1 MKKQLGLM
9 QKILGGFLLV
19 AFITVGVGVIGLLA
33 VSGLKASLLEIG
45 GTRLP
50 SVEVLMVISES
61 QSIVDGV
68 EKAFMVPGMSRPMR
82 EEAEARSN
90 KALENAKIAK
100 LAYDKIEKT
109 PQETQ
114 LWKAFLL
121 KWDKWLIDHAS
132 FLTLHAQYTESR
144 SDMDYTMLVQQAM
157 VLNKLSFTEAEVAL
171 QQLVD
176 ANSALAHK
184 STKEA
189 TASSEQA
196 LLFVIGAVVLGAS
209 LAVILGLVI
218 AGVILKPV
226 KKLTR
231 GLQDLAT
238 KGGDLTQRFDTK
250 SGDELAQMAH
260 SVNLFLEN
268 LSAIVEQVVFE
279 SSEIEKTSESV
290 NKSVYLLNENVQD
303 ASAATQELSASME
316 ESAASSQEINAT
328 TREIENAVQQVS
340 EQAQEGSSAADEINA
355 RAKVLHQNA
364 IASKEDAVTMYQ
376 NTREQLDQAI
386 TQTQDVH
393 KIDLLTNAIL
403 QISDQTNLLA
413 LNAAIE
419 AARAGDAG
427 RGFAVVAEEIRKLAE
442 QSKNSVTQIQQV
454 SVSIVNVV
462 NNLVGNAK
470 DVIDFIEE
478 KVIADYDIMVDTSTA
493 YENDAMR
500 FHEIS
505 SSLTRTSEE
514 LLSSVTAISNA
525 IHEISLATNESA
537 EGTSH
542 IAEKNMLL
550 SEQSSEVAESSI
562 RIETSAKQLIE
573 IVSKF
578 TI

>member
-19 AFITVGVGVIGLLA
+19 AFITVCVGAIGLLA
-33 VSGLKASLLEIG
+33 VSGLKGSLLEIAD
-45 GTRLP
+45 TRLP
-50 SVEVLMVISES
+50 SIEVLMVISES

-82 EEAEARSN
+82 EEAEKRSIN
-90 KALENAKIAK
+90 ALEHAKAAQ
-100 LAYDKIEKT
+100 LTYEKIKKN
-109 PQETQ
+109 PQEAK
-114 LWKAFLL
+114 LWKAFLP
-121 KWDKWLIDHAS
+121 KWDKWLLDHQS

-157 VLNKLSFTEAEVAL
+157 VLNKLSFTEAESAL
-171 QQLVD
+171 QALVK
-176 ANSALAHK
+176 ANSDLAK
-184 STKEA
+184 SSAKEA
-189 TASSEQA
+189 EKSSQQA
-196 LLFVIGAVVLGAS
+196 LFLVMGAVVLGAG
-209 LAVILGLVI
+209 LAVLLGFVL
-218 AGVILKPV
+218 AGLILKPV
-226 KKLTR
+226 NKLTK

-268 LSAIVEQVVFE
+268 LSVIVEQVIFE
-279 SSEIEKTSESV
+279 STEIEKTSESV
-290 NKSVYLLNENVQD
+290 NKSVFLLNENVQD

-340 EQAQEGSSAADEINA
+340 EQAQEGSSAADEINS

-364 IASKEDAVTMYQ
+364 IASKEDAVAMYQ
-376 NTREQLDQAI
+376 NTRQQLDLAI

-462 NNLVGNAK
+462 SNLVSNAK
-470 DVIDFIEE
+470 EVIDFIED
-478 KVIADYDIMVDTSTA
+478 KVIADYDVMVNTSTT

-505 SSLTRTSEE
+505 SNLTNTSEA
-514 LLSSVTAISNA
+514 LLSSVSAISNA
-525 IHEISLATNESA
+525 IHEISMATNESA

-542 IAEKNMLL
+542 IAEKNMVL
-550 SEQSSEVAESSI
+550 SEQSAEVAEASV
-562 RIETSAKQLIE
+562 RIETGAKQLIE